1 MRRSWQAGTVM
12 IALAAAVAAA
22 RGDEGSAP
30 EATVAVVW
38 SSREGCLDGAA
49 AEAAVRARTRR
60 TVRPAAEA
68 DAIIAGAAAARAGGW
83 SVEIVVTDRR
93 RREELGRRALEVRGD
108 CAALRDHVALV
119 MAMLADSS
127 VVDPAAVPPAPARDA
142 ELPPGASIDAL
153 RRWRVEV
160 AAGGAGEAGRLP
172 GATPGVA
179 VAVGAV
185 TPGGWGIELRGAAFA
200 AAHAE
205 ADVGE
210 SELRWSAAGL
220 VGCAPGW
227 GAGVARA
234 TACGGVELGAVS
246 AEGSGFARNLDQREL
261 LVDGL
266 LVARGELAVGGPV
279 FVRLD
284 AGLHAAARRPRFVY
298 EDESGELRGLYRPRL
313 VGATAALQLGA
324 RF

>member
-1 MRRSWQAGTVM
+1 M
-12 IALAAAVAAA
+12 IALAAAAAVAW
-22 RGDEGSAP
+22 GDEASEP

-49 AEAAVRARTRR
+49 ADAAVRARTRR
-60 TVRPAAEA
+60 AVRPAAEA
-68 DAIIAGAAAARAGGW
+68 DAIIAGAAAARAGGGW

-142 ELPPGASIDAL
+142 ELPPGASIHVDG
-153 RRWRVEV
+153 RWHLDV

-172 GATPGVA
+172 GWAPAVT

-205 ADVGE
+205 SAGGE
-210 SELRWSAAGL
+210 SELTWSAAAL

-227 GAGVARA
+227 GAGAVRA
-234 TACGGVELGAVS
+234 TACGGAGLGLVA

-261 LVDGL
+261 MVDGL
-266 LVARGELAVGGPV
+266 LVARGELAVAGPL

-284 AGLHAAARRPRFVY
+284 AGLHVAARRPRFVY
-298 EDESGELRGLYRPRL
+298 EDESGDLRDLYRPRL
-313 VGATAALQLGA
+313 FGATAALLLGA
-324 RF
+324 RFP